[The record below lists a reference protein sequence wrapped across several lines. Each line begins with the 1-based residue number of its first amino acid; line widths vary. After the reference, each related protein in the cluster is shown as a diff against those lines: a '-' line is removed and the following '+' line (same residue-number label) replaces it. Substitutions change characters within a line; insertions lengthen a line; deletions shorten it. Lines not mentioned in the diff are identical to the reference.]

1 MKTLTQKDK
10 REIRDREKKII
21 LKAKYEITHGLS
33 ELGTESVEDTYGTY
47 TTPLHICSFF
57 KRQAGLAF

>member
-1 MKTLTQKDK
+1 MKRLNLKDK

-21 LKAKYEITHGLS
+21 VKAKYEITHGLS
-33 ELGTESVEDTYGTY
+33 ELGAESVESAYEMY
-47 TTPLHICSFF
+47 TTPFHICSFF